1 MVELITV
8 MVMIGVLAAIAIPK
22 LVGDNITEAAVYG
35 DKVASALRLAQKS
48 AVAKRRTV
56 CLDTAS
62 GKLKVRAER
71 GFGTGANVCDA
82 DLDDA
87 PDNLFTNNRASIA
100 MTGAPPVLRFQPD
113 GSITDANN
121 VQIGAISIDIT
132 VAGKPQ
138 RSIHVDGGTGYV
150 D

>member
-22 LVGDNITEAAVYG
+22 LVGDNIAEAAVYG
-35 DKVASALRLAQKS
+35 DQVASALRLAQKS

-62 GKLKVRAER
+62 GKLTVSAER
-71 GFGTGANVCDA
+71 GSGTGPNVCNA
-82 DLDDA
+82 NLDDA
-87 PDNLFTNNRASIA
+87 ADSLFTNTSASIA

-121 VQIGAISIDIT
+121 VQIGVLGIDIT
-132 VAGKPQ
+132 VSGKPQ
-138 RSIHVDGGTGYV
+138 RSIRIDGGTGYV

>member
-62 GKLKVRAER
+62 GSLSVRTAVDP
-71 GFGTGANVCDA
+71 GTVPFECNTGLQDVDNGLFAN
-82 DLDDA
+82 
-87 PDNLFTNNRASIA
+87 NNASIA
-100 MTGAPPVLRFQPD
+100 MTGAPPVLHFQPD

-121 VQIGAISIDIT
+121 VQVGALSIDIT

-138 RSIHVDGGTGYV
+138 RSIRIDGGTGYV